1 MRCSDGLDAATYAF
15 ASSSQRS
22 QPARHNDPVNPEQD
36 FLAWIER
43 RDAEALGRVFDATA
57 GQLLLLAAHL
67 AGPDGAD
74 DLVQAT
80 FLKAMT
86 RGRAWDR
93 KRPLWPWLAGIL
105 HHEAGM
111 RWRQRERRREV
122 GLEAALEKTG
132 ESPGPLREAVSAE
145 VFESLQNAID
155 ELPLVYRQ
163 VLRLRIVHDLQPIE
177 IARALELPVG
187 TVRSQL
193 HRGLERL
200 RERLPRG
207 VAGLVGVMVLDDG
220 VALGALRVK
229 VVAEAKALVGS
240 AVLAGGAAPAWMFW
254 TAWGAMKSKWI
265 LGSAVAA
272 VLLAVFAWQ
281 TLAGPGDPESALAP
295 VPPRPRVAAAGDQ
308 AEVDPLPAADN
319 AGRSEVR
326 ADLVAADAWRLR
338 VDVTGAD
345 GLPRAGV
352 PVRAWVAARRGSA
365 WDGDQGEDH
374 REDLGAGVTDAEG
387 TWHCSLDA
395 VRDRSVLFHAT
406 NLLFVAAA
414 DRVEPQ
420 ALLALPGPSDREGP
434 VAEIELTE
442 GPLLTGVVLDPLGMP
457 VVGAR
462 LFWRF
467 DDDTTLARLDEDSER
482 SDPEGRFRLS
492 YDREQEVQPASLV
505 AYAPGIGR
513 AEVRLP
519 EELQRGEPSGDRDL
533 GILHLGVG
541 AYVRGRVTLGDGAP
555 LAHFPVRLQ
564 AVDCSPADPPGD
576 IARALM
582 MSGGRGRGP
591 LTVGLRGVFATSAI
605 VESGADGS
613 FVFADLDPDA
623 TYAVWVRDSS
633 LHGFEDCL
641 ALTTPGGEPVALR
654 VDRHLLVLDVLGERG
669 ERLPGIGLMAEG
681 LDPTRDTPVPP
692 TGRRYT
698 VRNAAFFGAPDGRLS
713 LLSPFGWA
721 WRIATGDEGA
731 IADVLHHDA
740 VEGLHR
746 AERTLQLRPETRFG
760 ALRLVV
766 VDESGTPLSDYGYT
780 LRCADRELERH
791 AMMPPPDGL
800 LHDLPA
806 GRWNLTLR
814 LGAQLHYGWWG
825 NGPGARGSASVD
837 CEVVDGETVQVPVVA
852 PVRGRVA
859 LRIRSESGGGPPL
872 AIGIRTE
879 ADGETQGFDLT
890 ARLEAMANGSLEDRV
905 HLLRTAF
912 PPGEHAFVVTAEG
925 YVASRCVVEVVAD
938 RATEAT
944 VMLAPF

>member
-1 MRCSDGLDAATYAF
+1 M
-15 ASSSQRS
+15 
-22 QPARHNDPVNPEQD
+22 NPEQD

-57 GQLLLLAAHL
+57 GRLLLLAAHL

-93 KRPLWPWLAGIL
+93 DRPLWPWLAGIL

-132 ESPGPLREAVSAE
+132 EAPGPLREAVSAE
-145 VFESLQNAID
+145 VFEALQRTID

-220 VALGALRVK
+220 AALAAMRAK
-229 VVAEAKALVGS
+229 VVAEAE
-240 AVLAGGAAPAWMFW
+240 VLAGSVAAAGASAQVWMFW
-254 TAWGAMKSKWI
+254 TAWSAMKSKWVV
-265 LGSAVAA
+265 GSAVAA
-272 VLLAVFAWQ
+272 VLLSIFVWQ
-281 TLAGPGDPESALAP
+281 ALAGPGDPESPPTA
-295 VPPRPRVAAAGDQ
+295 VPSQPRVATAAHL
-308 AEVDPLPAADN
+308 AEVDRPPTDLD
-319 AGRSEVR
+319 AGRSEVQP
-326 ADLVAADAWRLR
+326 DLPVADAWTLR
-338 VDVTGAD
+338 VEVTGAD
-345 GLPRAGV
+345 GLPRADV

-374 REDLGAGVTDAEG
+374 REDLGAGVTDVDG
-387 TWHCSLDA
+387 KWHCSLGA
-395 VRDRSVLFHAT
+395 VRDRSLLFHTT
-406 NLLFVAAA
+406 NLLFVAVA

-434 VAEIELTE
+434 VAEIELRE
-442 GPLLTGVVLDPLGMP
+442 GPRLTGLVLDSQGMP
-457 VVGAR
+457 VAGVR

-467 DDDTTLARLDEDSER
+467 GDSNAPAPSLEEDSER
-482 SDPEGRFRLS
+482 SDAEGRFRLS
-492 YDREQEVQPASLV
+492 CDLEQEVRPVGLV
-505 AYAPGIGR
+505 VYSPGAGQ
-513 AEVRLP
+513 AELRLP
-519 EELQRGEPSGDRDL
+519 EELQHGRPSKDLDL
-533 GILHLGVG
+533 GIIHLGVG
-541 AYVRGRVTLGDGAP
+541 ATVRGRVTLGDGAP

-564 AVDCSPADPPGD
+564 AIDRSPADPPGN

-582 MSGGRGRGP
+582 TSGGGGRGP
-591 LTVGLRGVFATSAI
+591 LTVGPRGVLATSTV
-605 VESGADGS
+605 VESGADGR
-613 FVFADLDPDA
+613 FVFAGLDPDA

-641 ALTTPGGEPVALR
+641 VLTTPGGEPVALR
-654 VDRHLLVLDVLGERG
+654 VDRHLLVLDILSERG

-698 VRNAAFFGAPDGRLS
+698 VRNAAFFGVPDGRLS
-713 LLSPFGWA
+713 LLSPFGWT

-766 VDESGTPLSDYGYT
+766 VDDAGEPLSSYGYT
-780 LRCADRELERH
+780 LRCADREIERRS
-791 AMMPPPDGL
+791 MMPPADGL
-800 LHDLPA
+800 LGDLPA
-806 GRWNLTLR
+806 GRWTLTLR
-814 LGAQLHYGWWG
+814 LGEQLHYGWWG

-837 CEVVDGETVQVPVVA
+837 CEVVDGEVVEVPVVA
-852 PVRGRVA
+852 PPMGRVV
-859 LRIRSESGGGPPL
+859 LRIQVGSGESPPNT
-872 AIGIRTE
+872 IQIRNE
-879 ADGETQGFDLT
+879 ADGSVQGFDLT
-890 ARLEAMANGSLEDRV
+890 ARLEAMARGTLADRV
-905 HLLRTAF
+905 YLLRNAF
-912 PPGEHAFVVTAEG
+912 PPGRHVFVVTADG
-925 YVASRCVVEVVAD
+925 YAASRCVVDVVAD
-938 RATEAT
+938 RATEAA
-944 VMLAPF
+944 VGLSPL